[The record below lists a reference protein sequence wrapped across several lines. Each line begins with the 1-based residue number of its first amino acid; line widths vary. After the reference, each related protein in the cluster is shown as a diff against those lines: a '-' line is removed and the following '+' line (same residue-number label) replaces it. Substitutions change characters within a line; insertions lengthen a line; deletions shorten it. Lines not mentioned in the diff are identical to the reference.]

1 MNSQLYVITKLIT
14 DKVIGLAL
22 LLLFSPLLLLIAAII
37 MLTSEGPIFFKQ
49 KRGGLNRVP
58 FEILKFRTMYFQQS
72 SEEVVQAKQNDPR
85 ITPFGGFLRRHSL
98 DELPQLIN
106 VVLGDMSLVGPR
118 PHALQHD
125 ALFEARCPEYTQ
137 RFRVK
142 SGVTGWAQV
151 NGYRGLIHTDDNIK
165 NRTALDN
172 FYIDN
177 WSVRFEIYILLTTL
191 IAPIWSPNAH

>member
-1 MNSQLYVITKLIT
+1 MQYKMTKWLV
-14 DKVIGLAL
+14 DKVLGAAL

-49 KRGGLNRVP
+49 KRGGLNREP
-58 FEILKFRTMYFQQS
+58 FEILKFRTMYFQNS
-72 SEEVVQAKQNDPR
+72 DEEVAQTKQNDPR

-125 ALFEARCPEYTQ
+125 AMFEARCTEYNH

-151 NGYRGLIHTDDNIK
+151 NGYRGPMYSDDDIK
-165 NRTALDN
+165 NRITFDN

-177 WSVRFEIYILLTTL
+177 WSIVLELQILLRTL
-191 IAPIWSPNAH
+191 LAPIWSRNAH